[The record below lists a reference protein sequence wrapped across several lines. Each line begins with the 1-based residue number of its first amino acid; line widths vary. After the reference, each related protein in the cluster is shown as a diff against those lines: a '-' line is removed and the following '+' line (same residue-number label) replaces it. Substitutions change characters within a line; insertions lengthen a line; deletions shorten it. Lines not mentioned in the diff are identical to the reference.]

1 MAKGDARARRIY
13 QAIGVYLG
21 YGVAHFADFYTI
33 ENVLVLGRVTS
44 GEGGDV
50 IVATAARVLK
60 DEFPALAETIRLRT
74 PDEKAKRHGQAIAA
88 ASLPESPVG
97 GRRSGEGSGLES

>member
-60 DEFPALAETIRLRT
+60 DEFPGARREDPPAHAGREGEAPRPGDRRRQ
-74 PDEKAKRHGQAIAA
+74 PAR
-88 ASLPESPVG
+88 PVG
-97 GRRSGEGSGLES
+97 ARRGVRS